1 MKIGSD
7 SLWNLFLH
15 FFCFVVFAFSYIS
28 GVSGCGC
35 VCCRGVGEL
44 SLIHILHKQ
53 KKELRHCGLDD
64 CTISEHFQSS
74 VKYFQVGRYCI
85 SDRRTKGHGHPPF
98 ISDRRTKEHDTPS
111 LREGRGGLP
120 SSLRKGWGGL
130 PLILSERLRVLAHA
144 SEQSSSGRAMLG

>member
-1 MKIGSD
+1 MD
-7 SLWNLFLH
+7 TH
-15 FFCFVVFAFSYIS
+15 PSYLTE
-28 GVSGCGC
+28 GQKNM
-35 VCCRGVGEL
+35 
-44 SLIHILHKQ
+44 IL
-53 KKELRHCGLDD
+53 
-64 CTISEHFQSS
+64 
-74 VKYFQVGRYCI
+74 
-85 SDRRTKGHGHPPF
+85 PPF